1 MSTVRQTGSET
12 LPAPVDLRTRTLSA
26 HSVRLHWLDPSLDHT
41 QRIVDERYYNVYYH
55 ASPHGKNLSVIVK
68 ALHVT
73 LRDLDPGRRYRF
85 KVRTV
90 KGVNTSP
97 FSVTATHRTPPNNGQ
112 YFMPY
117 MGIYRPINNNNN
129 NNNSNNQ
136 RQCLWCYPHDNGH
149 CESSPG
155 SFDECRLSAG
165 WPPTLR
171 PSQPT
176 WL

>member
-1 MSTVRQTGSET
+1 MSTVRQTGTET

-26 HSVRLHWLDPSLDHT
+26 HSVRLHWVDPSLDPT

-97 FSVTATHRTPPNNGQ
+97 FSVTTTHRTPPNNGQ

-117 MGIYRPINNNNN
+117 IGIYRPINIVLRHIIAI
-129 NNNSNNQ
+129 SRTIKYLDI
-136 RQCLWCYPHDNGH
+136 RQFGL
-149 CESSPG
+149 G
-155 SFDECRLSAG
+155 SYS
-165 WPPTLR
+165 
-171 PSQPT
+171 
-176 WL
+176 